1 MTDYGMSILAI
12 FKSIF
17 FLIFFVISLKY
28 EKLLD
33 RYRLKYGFDKDLELK
48 ELDNNLNRLERREKA
63 YKKRVFKD

>member
-12 FKSIF
+12 FTSIF